1 MHTVISWAY
10 RHDRIRRGACQVI
23 MQLVVQASMCK
34 LDRWNKGFDWVDPSY
49 PKTHLIKDGLGCCM
63 VVLWARLRVV

>member
-1 MHTVISWAY
+1 M
-10 RHDRIRRGACQVI
+10 I

-63 VVLWARLRVV
+63 VVLWALLRVV